1 MQPDRKARL
10 LANLSAWSAT
20 IALFLIW
27 EISVHVFQ
35 IREFIL
41 PAPSAIWKACVS
53 VWPNLLGHSL
63 ATLGTVLMGFFAS
76 VIISLP
82 LAMLIASSPTI
93 SAAIYPLL
101 VITQSIP
108 KVALAP
114 ILIVALGA
122 NEMPRIIVTFLVA
135 FFPLVVSSVAGRPQG
150 RGCAFRCG
158 RGGGGIRRRGCRAWL
173 SDPDLHGLL
182 PHATGVRGCGCACTD
197 GYCAIPSGGAG
208 GATVIPL
215 VQQRRRHQHSSELNG
230 ASYG

>member
-10 LANLSAWSAT
+10 LANLPAWGAT

-82 LAMLIASSPTI
+82 LAMLIASS
-93 SAAIYPLL
+93 L
-101 VITQSIP
+101 
-108 KVALAP
+108 
-114 ILIVALGA
+114 
-122 NEMPRIIVTFLVA
+122 
-135 FFPLVVSSVAGRPQG
+135 
-150 RGCAFRCG
+150 
-158 RGGGGIRRRGCRAWL
+158 RRSTRFW
-173 SDPDLHGLL
+173 
-182 PHATGVRGCGCACTD
+182 
-197 GYCAIPSGGAG
+197 
-208 GATVIPL
+208 
-215 VQQRRRHQHSSELNG
+215 
-230 ASYG
+230 